1 VENAKQQ
8 AILLTLKSQVTSVE
22 AHIHFDLHSLRR
34 KHADL
39 VEEISTL
46 YQKEEKL
53 LSETI
58 PELCWEL
65 AQLQDTYI
73 LQGDYDLKVMRQE
86 LYISKQK
93 VVCWPGLQFY

>member
-1 VENAKQQ
+1 MLRDLEKSQHQRVAELQRLRSIFGTSERQWIEAQVENAKQQ

-53 LSETI
+53 LSEVC
-58 PELCWEL
+58 LC
-65 AQLQDTYI
+65 T
-73 LQGDYDLKVMRQE
+73 
-86 LYISKQK
+86 
-93 VVCWPGLQFY
+93 QF